1 MEAEVDLFLPSGSEN
16 DGLAQLMNRE
26 GEPYVYLT
34 NMFTHTCIADE
45 TLRTLFI
52 VSDVV
57 LADEGDLGTGD
68 LTWAF
73 TGSVDIPGSYHFY
86 LLVGLVQTA
95 FHRKGR

>member
-1 MEAEVDLFLPSGSEN
+1 MVNVCKLVCLQYLLSVNCHYDDS
-16 DGLAQLMNRE
+16 DGAVNE
-26 GEPYVYLT
+26 
-34 NMFTHTCIADE
+34 IATDE

-68 LTWAF
+68 LSWAF

-95 FHRKGR
+95 FHRKRR